1 MAAIEEEEDGTGNE
15 ECMDRMDHQS
25 AAQSGPV
32 PRGGIDPAGRL
43 CAGVAPLALSSP
55 ARDPRSR
62 RGAGMSA
69 RLGPIAGLLMAI
81 LLAAGC
87 ASTSGLPTQATLK
100 NADALAA
107 EKSLA
112 GTAASGA
119 AWPASDWWRFFS
131 DSQLDQLMD
140 EA

>member
-1 MAAIEEEEDGTGNE
+1 MAVIEEEEGGTSDE
-15 ECMDRMDHQS
+15 KFMDRVDRRS
-25 AAQSGPV
+25 AAQSGALS
-32 PRGGIDPAGRL
+32 RGGIDPAGRL
-43 CAGVAPLALSSP
+43 VVGVAPVALSP
-55 ARDPRSR
+55 PDRDPRSR

-87 ASTSGLPTQATLK
+87 ASTSGLSTQATLK

-112 GTAASGA
+112 GTAAS

-131 DSQLDQLMD
+131 DSQ
-140 EA
+140 